1 MPRGVGC
8 LLLLLHAGQ
17 CVGCL
22 GLGESL
28 RSMKFPHP
36 REEGRIIRD
45 AMGYKLRDACQTK
58 TFFTAQN
65 STSDYP
71 SLPPNTGGKGVSRM
85 ARSQIRKGSQSVA
98 NRFSPQFQE
107 MVDVQTLVLI

>member
-1 MPRGVGC
+1 MDCDQLVPDLVDCDQLTQDFTAGASGQQSSGRVPRGVGC
-8 LLLLLHAGQ
+8 LLLLLLLHVGQ

-28 RSMKFPHP
+28 RSMKFPRP

-58 TFFTAQN
+58 TFLHCTDLNFR
-65 STSDYP
+65 
-71 SLPPNTGGKGVSRM
+71 LP
-85 ARSQIRKGSQSVA
+85 
-98 NRFSPQFQE
+98 
-107 MVDVQTLVLI
+107 